1 MDVISLKL
9 SPRAV
14 MGKKVKRL
22 RRQGEVPV
30 HLYGRDIQPGSFQ
43 IDAQVLRR
51 ILPRVGT
58 NVPLSVEIEGQDGD
72 NICFVRE
79 VQRHPVTEDVLH
91 VDFMRV
97 DVSRVVR
104 AEVPIVLVGT
114 SPAVR
119 RLSGTLLQALQ
130 SILVE
135 SLPMNV
141 PPSVQADISALD
153 DFEKAIYVRD
163 LAINPGVTLL
173 TDVDELITR
182 VSPPRIELADE
193 EAEEGV
199 EDGEAPADEAA
210 QEQAEQQGGG
220 AGPRGHGRPPPSS

>member
-14 MGKKVKRL
+14 RGKKVKRL

-43 IDAQVLRR
+43 VNAQVLRR

-58 NVPLSVEIEGQDGD
+58 NIPLSVEIEGQDGD

-97 DVSRVVR
+97 DVSRVIR

-119 RLSGTLLQALQ
+119 QLSGTLLQSLQ

-135 SLPMNV
+135 TLPMNI
-141 PPSVQADISALD
+141 PPSVQTDVSDLD

-163 LAINPGVTLL
+163 LSIDPGVTLL
-173 TDVDELITR
+173 TDVDELIAR
-182 VSPPRIELADE
+182 VGPPRIDLVDEELAKE
-193 EAEEGV
+193 EEEMVAEEGV
-199 EDGEAPADEAA
+199 EDGEAPAAEAV
-210 QEQAEQQGGG
+210 QEQT
-220 AGPRGHGRPPPSS
+220 RR